1 MSKSVLKYI
10 LFVFAFSAFIFE
22 ANAQRDTSLTKE
34 VEVSKAYQPSVSDAY
49 KINDIP
55 AIKEE
60 EHQKPVFDY
69 NIYSQPIF
77 SAFSVNPLQAA
88 RIADKKKEE
97 IGFGLLKMGAGN
109 YGKPYVDFFFNN
121 NDAKKSI
128 FGLRYKHLSSHGKV
142 KLKGANK
149 VDAPFSENYAEMF
162 LKRYYSKYALKF
174 NVSFKRD
181 AFKYYGYPEDPIP
194 SFIIEDTFN
203 PSYWNSK
210 QAFNKGAVSLSLVNT
225 SKSKYDP
232 TLGFDLNYHYFGT
245 KTGQREH
252 YAKAV
257 AHVSKPVNNM
267 TVTMDAGAVFVRD
280 ENIFNRTTNIEGI
293 RQQLMLFAK
302 PAFFVKNDWANF
314 KAGLNAYALI
324 DNDEELVV
332 KATPNVLLN
341 LIPME
346 GIFNVFAGIDGD
358 FDINSYSKIAYENPY
373 VDPKH
378 DVKNS
383 FHQFRFFGGF
393 DGKFSSKTNFKISAD
408 YSIIKNQHFY
418 YLEESFNPI
427 SSVTPT
433 PTFVENDF
441 SVLNDDLNMLK
452 FNVEVYHTA
461 TDNLNL
467 LFTANYYTYE
477 LETQLEAWNMPQF
490 DAKVSLA
497 FKVTDQLEITTDLFV
512 IGKRT
517 GLVIE
522 TNQFNSPLPIDLA
535 TLSNAFYK
543 TYTMD
548 TAIDMNVG
556 ATYHFTHNL
565 AAFAQLNNFGFQ
577 NYERWL
583 GYPVQGFNFLA
594 GVSYSF

>member
-1 MSKSVLKYI
+1 MSKSGFKYI
-10 LFVFAFSAFIFE
+10 VFTFTCLSLFIQ

-34 VEVSKAYQPSVSDAY
+34 VEVVKAYQPSVSDAY

-55 AIKEE
+55 TIKEE

-69 NIYSQPIF
+69 TIYSQPIF
-77 SAFSVNPLQAA
+77 SAFSVNTLQAA
-88 RIADKKKEE
+88 KIADRKEE
-97 IGFGLLKMGAGN
+97 EQGFGLLKMGAGN

-121 NDAKKSI
+121 KDTKKSI

-142 KLKGANK
+142 KLKGEDK
-149 VDAPFSENYAEMF
+149 VKAPFSENYAEMF
-162 LKRYYSKYALKF
+162 MKRYYSKYALKF

-181 AFKYYGYPEDPIP
+181 AFNYYGYPEDPVP
-194 SFIIEDTFN
+194 SFIINETSN
-203 PSYWNSK
+203 PSYFGTK
-210 QAFNKGAVSLSLVNT
+210 QAFNKGAISLSLVNT

-232 TLGFDLNYHYFGT
+232 TLGFDLDYHYFGT

-252 YAKAV
+252 FAKAE
-257 AHVSKPVNNM
+257 AHVSKPVKNT
-267 TVTMDAGAVFVRD
+267 TVTMDAGALFVRD
-280 ENIFNRTTNIEGI
+280 DKIFNRTTNIEGV
-293 RQQLMLFAK
+293 RQQIMFFAK
-302 PAFFVKNDWANF
+302 PAFYVKNDWANF
-314 KAGLNAYALI
+314 KAGANAYVVL
-324 DNDEELVV
+324 DNDEDLVI
-332 KATPNVLLN
+332 KATPNALLN

-346 GIFNVFAGIDGD
+346 GIFNIFAGIDGNLN
-358 FDINSYSKIAYENPY
+358 INSYSRIAYENAY

-393 DGKFSSKTNFKISAD
+393 DGKFSSKTNFKVSAD
-408 YSIIKNQHFY
+408 YTMIKDHGFY

-441 SVLNDDLNMLK
+441 SVLYDDMDMLK
-452 FNVEVYHTA
+452 FNFEVYHTA

-467 LFTANYYTYE
+467 LFSANYYTYE
-477 LETQLEAWNMPQF
+477 TKAQLEAWNLPQF
-490 DAKVSLA
+490 DAKVSVG
-497 FKVTDQLEITTDLFV
+497 FNVTDQLEITSDLFL

-517 GLVIE
+517 GLIIE
-522 TNQFNSPLPIDLA
+522 TDQFNSPIPVDPL
-535 TLSNAFYK
+535 TLSAAFYK
-543 TYTMD
+543 MYTLD
-548 TAIDMNVG
+548 TTIDMNMG

-577 NYERWL
+577 KYERWL